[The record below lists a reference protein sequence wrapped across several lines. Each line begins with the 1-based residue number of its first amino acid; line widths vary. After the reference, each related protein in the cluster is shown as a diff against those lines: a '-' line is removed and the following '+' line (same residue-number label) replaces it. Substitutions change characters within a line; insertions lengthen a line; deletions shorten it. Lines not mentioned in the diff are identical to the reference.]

1 MFSYEKFKSRIKEKG
16 VARNNRFNVNI
27 ALPESL
33 GVSYDAFSIMLVCT
47 SVSLTGV
54 NVASEPVKLYGESV
68 EVPYDRN
75 FSGVSFTFVVTS
87 DMKER
92 KLFDDWIDFIQNPTT
107 RTFRYID
114 EFKAREVKIE
124 VLDLKDNPKYEIT
137 LYDAFPKTIGAL
149 SLSSEDNG
157 AMTFNV
163 DMDYR
168 YYTTSSNT

>member
-1 MFSYEKFKSRIKEKG
+1 MFSYEKFKSTIKDKG

-27 ALPESL
+27 ALPPALSS
-33 GVSYDAFSIMLVCT
+33 SYDTFSIMLLWT
-47 SVSLTGV
+47 SVNLTGV
-54 NVASEPVKLYGESV
+54 NVASEAVKLFGESV

-75 FSGVSFTFVVTS
+75 FAGVSFTFVVTT

-92 KLFDDWIDFIQNPTT
+92 KLFDDWIDFIQNPTS
-107 RTFRYID
+107 RTFTYMD
-114 EFKAREVKIE
+114 EFKASEVKIE
-124 VLDLKDNPKYEIT
+124 VLGLDDKSRYTIT

-168 YYTTSSNT
+168 YYMTT